1 MVSLYRLSYWG
12 MGFSADTTAGT
23 KVFAVL
29 FTQAVNDHKTD
40 PEAPIL
46 EDADLQVDQGGPGV
60 EGGICGI
67 SI

>member
-1 MVSLYRLSYWG
+1 M
-12 MGFSADTTAGT
+12 GT

-46 EDADLQVDQGGPGV
+46 EDADLQVLRVGQGWGHLWNIHLMINDNDNHYRHTYDMV
-60 EGGICGI
+60 KL
-67 SI
+67 